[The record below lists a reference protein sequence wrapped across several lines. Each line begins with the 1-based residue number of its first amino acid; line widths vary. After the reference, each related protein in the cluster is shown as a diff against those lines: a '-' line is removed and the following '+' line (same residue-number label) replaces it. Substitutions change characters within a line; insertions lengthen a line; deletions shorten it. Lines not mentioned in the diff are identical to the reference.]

1 MSILVTAS
9 KNRGQNATA
18 QKKID
23 GGLTIVISQS
33 TTMTVDVMEILTQFV
48 EEIRRAPGF
57 GCGFSIPTNDRDLQV
72 VTLQGRIWG
81 GG

>member
-18 QKKID
+18 QKKFD

-33 TTMTVDVMEILTQFV
+33 TTLTVDVMEILTQLV
-48 EEIRRAPGF
+48 EQIRRRRGLAAGSAYQLTIDI
-57 GCGFSIPTNDRDLQV
+57 CR
-72 VTLQGRIWG
+72 
-81 GG
+81 